1 MYTYNDPICKR
12 TCSTVNSNPWDHVYY
27 MSDQKENSSLC
38 SLVYFR
44 VFSLFGQL
52 ERTLLCEAVNQSTLL
67 QTTALQ
73 SCISLKKSDGWIVN
87 WLGTLHICIAPFAKG
102 VWYEQK
108 ECPCP
113 SPKLVS
119 NTTDWFLSMQKN
131 LYNCKW
137 PVPLS
142 SDNRTTRILSR
153 PKLTWIASICH
164 HGINWIFVI
173 TQYF

>member
-12 TCSTVNSNPWDHVYY
+12 MCSTVNSNPWDHVYY

-113 SPKLVS
+113 SPKLVQ
-119 NTTDWFLSMQKN
+119 TQQTDFFL
-131 LYNCKW
+131 CKKICITASGRFHYHQITEQQEFFLDLNSHELHQFAIM
-137 PVPLS
+137 V
-142 SDNRTTRILSR
+142 
-153 PKLTWIASICH
+153 LTEFS
-164 HGINWIFVI
+164 
-173 TQYF
+173 